1 MTMRP
6 LLTLSYFPNYTSL
19 RMESVHP
26 TIRTFDAVEKAATK
40 LLQILQEMMQIAIG
54 FDIEWKPTFR
64 KGNNNDVYLIN
75 WGGKER
81 DKKKKRT
88 LVDCLD
94 EEFQNSWE
102 AEPLYFVLQIAMWMK
117 LLLEDPTVLKVGAG
131 IDGDAVKVFRDYN
144 ISVKGVT
151 DLSFHANRKLGGDH
165 KWGLASLTEKLLS
178 KQLKKPNKIRLG
190 NWETPV
196 LSKEQLEYAAT
207 DAFASWYLYQ
217 ISRTPR
223 KSLTEVAKLMVYL
236 KNDYILSVY

>member
-1 MTMRP
+1 MFQVQN
-6 LLTLSYFPNYTSL
+6 L
-19 RMESVHP
+19 
-26 TIRTFDAVEKAATK
+26 
-40 LLQILQEMMQIAIG
+40 ILAQ
-54 FDIEWKPTFR
+54 T
-64 KGNNNDVYLIN
+64 Y
-75 WGGKER
+75 
-81 DKKKKRT
+81 RT

-102 AEPLYFVLQIAMWMK
+102 AEPLYFVLQIAMWM
-117 LLLEDPTVLKVGAG
+117 KVGAG

-207 DAFASWYLYQ
+207 DAFASWNWFILLHAIKDLPDAQ
-217 ISRTPR
+217 KVTDRSG
-223 KSLTEVAKLMVYL
+223 EVDGVPQE
-236 KNDYILSVY
+236 

>member
-1 MTMRP
+1 
-6 LLTLSYFPNYTSL
+6 
-19 RMESVHP
+19 
-26 TIRTFDAVEKAATK
+26 
-40 LLQILQEMMQIAIG
+40 MMQIAIG

-102 AEPLYFVLQIAMWMK
+102 AEPLYFVLQIAMWM
-117 LLLEDPTVLKVGAG
+117 KVGAG

>member
-1 MTMRP
+1 MTKSRTSSNNKKRP
-6 LLTLSYFPNYTSL
+6 FNDKN
-19 RMESVHP
+19 RMFQVQN
-26 TIRTFDAVEKAATK
+26 
-40 LLQILQEMMQIAIG
+40 LILAQ
-54 FDIEWKPTFR
+54 T
-64 KGNNNDVYLIN
+64 Y
-75 WGGKER
+75 
-81 DKKKKRT
+81 RT

-151 DLSFHANRKLGGDH
+151 DLSFHANRKLGVDH

-236 KNDYILSVY
+236 KNDNILSVY